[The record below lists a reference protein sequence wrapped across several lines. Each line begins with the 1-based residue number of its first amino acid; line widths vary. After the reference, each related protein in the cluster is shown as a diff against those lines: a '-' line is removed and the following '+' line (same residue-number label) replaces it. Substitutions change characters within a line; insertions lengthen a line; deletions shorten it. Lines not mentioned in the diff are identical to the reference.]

1 MYNLVCSKKFC
12 VYFPPAAPHH
22 GTVQP
27 NIGDRP
33 ILPGCRQLTLGALY
47 SHFTVISDLRQLS
60 GGCTNS
66 VLALTANV
74 YGEYFPPL
82 NASMKLKAGRALHG
96 R

>member
-1 MYNLVCSKKFC
+1 MYLVCSKKFR

-47 SHFTVISDLRQLS
+47 SHFTVISDLRLWVNILPHAS
-60 GGCTNS
+60 VGGGGQDKLFMANS
-66 VLALTANV
+66 A
-74 YGEYFPPL
+74 
-82 NASMKLKAGRALHG
+82 R
-96 R
+96 